1 MPKGDAEALFALLEQ
16 LGADETRYIVYK
28 CFTFYLCLIYFSDP
42 VVLNGRPD
50 ATDTTARMRK
60 LHTQRSKEKLEQQDR
75 EVEELAQGGRK
86 RAAEEDN
93 AEKKQRRR
101 LQRQTV

>member
-1 MPKGDAEALFALLEQ
+1 MEEICVRISAIWKVAVASPDANRF
-16 LGADETRYIVYK
+16 V
-28 CFTFYLCLIYFSDP
+28 
-42 VVLNGRPD
+42 NGRPD